1 MRIDEA
7 SDLLHDCVS
16 DKASKHEFISNSAL
30 SRKEKH
36 PNYELLDSYFQVDG
50 KLMRRTE
57 EHHPN
62 LPKDD
67 FREKYF
73 KALNLVM
80 ASIRARFNQL
90 NFITS
95 SLILSS
101 HQLKG
106 QETVDK
112 KSLNLQEKY
121 IVKII

>member
-95 SLILSS
+95 SLIISS

-112 KSLNLQEKY
+112 KSLNLQEK
-121 IVKII
+121 

>member
-112 KSLNLQEKY
+112 KSLNLQEKQT
-121 IVKII
+121 VKI